1 MIPYYKKY
9 IKLIKGPIKKAF
21 KHGYKKEEVES
32 KLKEKHW
39 PQDVI
44 QEAIKEV
51 IEKPGISKK
60 RLILTVL
67 YWLGLATAAS
77 SFILPNYFL
86 YLISIGVVLMLLSV
100 PMKISDARKLKIA
113 KEQQGKPG
121 QLIPVIPAKTASPFI
136 PAAKRESFF
145 SRLFKRKPKELKKK
159 EEKPEIPKLKEKEKI
174 LVEKRLVVKKQQE
187 PKNPVLAM
195 ILSLI
200 IPGLGQIYLGKT
212 KRGLIILLTFWLI
225 VPWIYGIIDAYQTA
239 KEINKKIVPP
249 SEIKKPEEKQK
260 PKKKKY
266 NLGTIILLFFSLAA
280 FGLIYWLYSK
290 STFNIYNVYTYSTIV
305 AILTVILLPIIRK
318 SGKKEKKKEEG
329 IPEKKVEME
338 DLRKEVAKK
347 QEDYETDFDKLHKL
361 VEKYGRIKIADV
373 AETFK
378 ITKKEAEEW
387 ATILEQHNLASI
399 YYPALGG
406 PEIVRKKKAKK
417 EEEEENA

>member
-9 IKLIKGPIKKAF
+9 IKLVKGPIKKAF
-21 KHGYKKEEVES
+21 RHGYKKEEIEI

-39 PQDVI
+39 PQDII
-44 QEAIKEV
+44 QEAVKEV
-51 IEKPGISKK
+51 MENPGISRK
-60 RLILTVL
+60 RLLLTIL
-67 YWLGLATAAS
+67 YWLGLTIAAS

-86 YLISIGVVLMLLSV
+86 YLISAGVVLMLLSV
-100 PMKISDARKLKIA
+100 PMKISDARKLKLA

-121 QLIPVIPAKTASPFI
+121 KLTPMIPAKAIPVI

-145 SRLFKRKPKELKKK
+145 SRLLRRKPKEQKKK
-159 EEKPEIPKLKEKEKI
+159 EEKPEIPKLKEKEKT

-195 ILSLI
+195 ILSII

-212 KRGLIILLTFWLI
+212 KKGLIILLTCWLI
-225 VPWIYGIIDAYQTA
+225 VPWLYGILDAYQTA
-239 KEINKKIVPP
+239 KEINKKIGPP
-249 SEIKKPEEKQK
+249 SEIKKPEEK
-260 PKKKKY
+260 PKKKKKH

-290 STFNIYNVYTYSTIV
+290 STFNIYNVYTYSIIV
-305 AILTVILLPIIRK
+305 AILTVILLPIVRK
-318 SGKKEKKKEEG
+318 AGKKEKKKEEEV
-329 IPEKKVEME
+329 PEKKVEIE

-361 VEKYGRIKIADV
+361 VEKYGRIKLSDI

-387 ATILEQHNLASI
+387 AAILEQHNLASI
-399 YYPALGG
+399 YYPAIGG
-406 PEIVRKKKAKK
+406 PEVVRKKTAKK

>member
-9 IKLIKGPIKKAF
+9 IKLIKRPIRKAF
-21 KHGYKKEEVES
+21 RHGYKKEEVES

-44 QEAIKEV
+44 REAIKEV
-51 IEKPGISKK
+51 IENPGISKK
-60 RLILTVL
+60 RLLLTVL
-67 YWLGLATAAS
+67 YWLGLAIAAS

-86 YLISIGVVLMLLSV
+86 YLISAGVVLMLLSV
-100 PMKISDARKLKIA
+100 PMKISDARRQKELKQ
-113 KEQQGKPG
+113 QQGKPG
-121 QLIPVIPAKTASPFI
+121 QLTPVIPTKTTTPFI

-145 SRLFKRKPKELKKK
+145 SRLFKRKPKKR

-195 ILSLI
+195 VLSLI

-212 KRGLIILLTFWLI
+212 KRGLIILLTCWLI

-249 SEIKKPEEKQK
+249 SDIKKPEEKQK
-260 PKKKKY
+260 QKKKKHHP
-266 NLGTIILLFFSLAA
+266 GTIILLFFSLAA
-280 FGLIYWLYSK
+280 FGLIYWLYGK

-318 SGKKEKKKEEG
+318 SGKKKEKKEEE